1 MPHLMDS
8 GIKEFNKDWGGGV
21 VYIELGVGM
30 EGGGVGRV
38 NELKGL

>member
-1 MPHLMDS
+1 MDS
-8 GIKEFNKDWGGGV
+8 GIKEEFNKDWRGV
-21 VYIELGVGM
+21 VYVELGV

>member
-8 GIKEFNKDWGGGV
+8 GIKEFNKDWGGV